1 MQNAQCAMEFCSW
14 HGGCYFGKANGGKAA
29 FERAQSALGTPATPA
44 SNAREARFG
53 DWYFTGDY
61 PTPGGY
67 RVLRRSLENHLAR
80 REGRSY

>member
-1 MQNAQCAMEFCSW
+1 MSKYTVNDLGFYGNY
-14 HGGCYFGKANGGKAA
+14 GGAYIPEILYKTVEDLKHCLSGI
-29 FERAQSALGTPATPA
+29 
-44 SNAREARFG
+44 G